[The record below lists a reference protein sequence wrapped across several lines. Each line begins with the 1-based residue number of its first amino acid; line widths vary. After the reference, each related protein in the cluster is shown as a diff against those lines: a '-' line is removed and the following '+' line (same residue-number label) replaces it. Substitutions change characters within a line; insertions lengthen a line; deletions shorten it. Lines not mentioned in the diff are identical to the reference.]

1 MITMILLILLLEA
14 LYLLYVRGVNMAEP
28 IEIVIRKT
36 QETSTQG
43 TATKGGEKT
52 PKKDENTTQK
62 AIKTALVS
70 AGKNMASYGASQY
83 GNITGNTIA
92 QRQIDNAL
100 NIAGYVGQ
108 IAAGGW
114 VGAIAVGVQLT
125 TQALNT
131 SIATRK
137 ANQQAELLYQR
148 SGNITIDGGRGT
160 YD

>member
-1 MITMILLILLLEA
+1 MP
-14 LYLLYVRGVNMAEP
+14 EP

-36 QETSTQG
+36 QEQSTQG
-43 TATKGGEKT
+43 QTTQPTKGKES
-52 PKKDENTTQK
+52 TTQR
-62 AIKTALVS
+62 AVNTALIN
-70 AGKNMASYGASQY
+70 AGKQLASYGISQY
-83 GNITGNTIA
+83 GNLTGNTIR

-100 NIAGYVGQ
+100 QIGSYIGQ
-108 IAAGGW
+108 IAVGGW

-125 TQALNT
+125 TAGINNAIT
-131 SIATRK
+131 TRR

>member
-100 NIAGYVGQ
+100 NIAVDVGFV
-108 IAAGGW
+108 
-114 VGAIAVGVQLT
+114 VGMIPAMIPNGSAT
-125 TQALNT
+125 FFIPF
-131 SIATRK
+131 SISSQTMP
-137 ANQQAELLYQR
+137 QVLVFLCLL
-148 SGNITIDGGRGT
+148 
-160 YD
+160 

>member
-1 MITMILLILLLEA
+1 
-14 LYLLYVRGVNMAEP
+14 MAEP

-36 QETSTQG
+36 QETSTQESVAKSG
-43 TATKGGEKT
+43 DKT

-70 AGKNMASYGASQY
+70 AGKNIASYGVSQY

-92 QRQIDNAL
+92 QRNIDNL
-100 NIAGYVGQ
+100 LTVAGYVGQ

-125 TQALNT
+125 AQISNNF
-131 SIATRK
+131 IAATK